1 MKTNGPSKANAS
13 RSSAAIIYLSVG
25 AAAVGVV
32 ATGAYLLS
40 DRANTP
46 ITASL
51 QSSVQAPIPARESS
65 ALNTDHSKQIELAMS
80 AYNAGKLVTPAGENA
95 LEYYLAALQSKPNDF
110 GAQEAIMELVPVAM
124 TALES
129 AMAANVAKEVE
140 RLLAVLERA
149 DPSAARVAALKQRWQ
164 ASVAQ
169 ASVAQQ
175 ASAVAAAPRLEN
187 VQAPA
192 TFTVPEIGRPEIA
205 AAQVAIQATTPAP
218 TIAPTIAPT
227 DVSTAVAVT
236 TETQNTLAA
245 QASPAQASPK
255 AATAPV
261 QDRVVEAR
269 ALSTARAVFPAQARR
284 QKIEGWVDLQV
295 VVDASGRVTEAL
307 VLGAQPSR
315 IFDVEARRAVL
326 RWRYSPKRVND
337 QPVSSVLRQRI
348 KFSLTS

>member
-51 QSSVQAPIPARESS
+51 QSSVHAPISARESS

-129 AMAANVAKEVE
+129 AMAANVSMEVE

-169 ASVAQQ
+169 Q
-175 ASAVAAAPRLEN
+175 ASALAAAAPRLEN

-205 AAQVAIQATTPAP
+205 ATQANTPAP
-218 TIAPTIAPT
+218 TIAPS
-227 DVSTAVAVT
+227 DVSTAVAVS
-236 TETQNTLAA
+236 TETQNTL
-245 QASPAQASPK
+245 AQASPK
-255 AATAPV
+255 AATAAV